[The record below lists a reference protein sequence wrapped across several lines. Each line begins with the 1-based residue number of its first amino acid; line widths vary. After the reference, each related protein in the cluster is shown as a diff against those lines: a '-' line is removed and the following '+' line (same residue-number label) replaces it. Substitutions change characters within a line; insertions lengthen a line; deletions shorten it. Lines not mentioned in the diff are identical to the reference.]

1 MCTCPYCPNTSCL
14 PVGQFPK
21 DALSDGVGL
30 INKAEKGCVA
40 KENYNFVYPINVFQ
54 RHKDIFIGQ
63 RLTKLE

>member
-1 MCTCPYCPNTSCL
+1 MCTCPNCPNTSCL
-14 PVGQFPK
+14 PAGQFPK
-21 DALSDGVGL
+21 DSLSDGVGL

-40 KENYNFVYPINVFQ
+40 KEYNFVYPINVFQ